1 MTHPLVNQLR
11 FARSEWARALDGVSD
26 EDARHRIMPMNC
38 ISWMVGHL
46 AWQENR
52 YWLRFAQRQNLAP
65 HLDELVGYGR
75 PASTPPLDEMW
86 STWHMVTEAADQYLN
101 TITRDMLLTYYQRQG
116 RPIAESIGTLLQRN
130 IYHYWFHTGEALA
143 IRQMLGHSD
152 LPEFVGDMSGLG
164 KYRQDQE
171 SR

>member
-11 FARSEWARALDGVSD
+11 FTRSEWQRALAGLSAD
-26 EDARHRIMPMNC
+26 DARKRFEPMNC

-52 YWLRFAQRQNLAP
+52 YWLYFAKGQNLIP
-65 HLDELVGYGR
+65 QLEPLVGYGR

-86 STWHMVTEAADQYLN
+86 AAWELVTGAADEVLDE
-101 TITRDMLLTYYQRQG
+101 ISEDMLPSFYKVDG
-116 RPIAESIGTLLQRN
+116 KPVFEPIGTLFHRV

-143 IRQMLGHSD
+143 IRQMLGHTD
-152 LPEFVGDMSGLG
+152 LPEFVGSFP
-164 KYRQDQE
+164 E
-171 SR
+171 WANF